1 MKGLAELRQD
11 ALSIFA
17 AGVRAVNPAEALARH
32 VRVQRGRLKVGG
44 SSYDLAA
51 FRRVY
56 VVGAGKASAR
66 MAQAVEALLGDRLAA
81 GIVNVKY
88 GHTVPLQIVRAR
100 EAGHP
105 VPDDA
110 GVCATEELIRLV
122 RKTGEKDLVLCLLS
136 GGGSALLP
144 CPVEGLTLKDK
155 QETTKVLLECG
166 ATIQQ
171 INAVRKHIS
180 RIKGGRLA
188 KLAYPATL
196 VSLILSDVIGDD
208 LESIAS
214 GPTVPDGSTYSDC
227 LRILG
232 RYGVE
237 QEIPLAVRRH
247 LEQGASGKKE
257 ETPKAHDPSFA
268 HVQNVIIGSN
278 IQAIEAAGEK
288 ARELGYRSLI
298 LSSFIEG
305 ETRAVAN
312 VHAAIAKEVVRSG
325 QPVAAPACIISG
337 GETTVTLRGRGIGG
351 RNQEFSL
358 AAALAL
364 EGLDRVLVLSAGTDG
379 TDGPT
384 EAAGAF
390 ADGET
395 VRRAQAIGL
404 DAEANLRE
412 NDSYHFFSR
421 LGDLLVTG
429 PTFTNVMDLRLVLVG

>member
-1 MKGLAELRQD
+1 MKSSADLRRD
-11 ALSIFA
+11 ALSIFHAGLEA
-17 AGVRAVNPAEALARH
+17 ANPAKAIHRQIRRTDGELNVA
-32 VRVQRGRLKVGG
+32 GR
-44 SSYDLAA
+44 SYDLPA
-51 FRRVY
+51 FAGVY

-66 MAQAVEALLGDRLAA
+66 MAQAVEALLGDRLKA
-81 GIVNVKY
+81 GTVNVKY
-88 GHTVPLQIVRAR
+88 GHTVPLEIVRAR

-110 GVCATEELIRLV
+110 GVCATEELIRLLGE
-122 RKTGEKDLVLCLLS
+122 TGAKDLVLCLLS

-144 CPVEGLTLKDK
+144 CPAEGLTLEDK
-155 QETTKVLLECG
+155 QETTKILLECG
-166 ATIQQ
+166 ATIRE

-188 KLAYPATL
+188 QLAYPSTL

-214 GPTVPDGSTYSDC
+214 GPTIPDSSTYSDC
-227 LRILG
+227 LRILD
-232 RYGVE
+232 RYGVAHK
-237 QEIPLAVRRH
+237 IPPAVRRH
-247 LEQGASGKKE
+247 LEQGAGGKKE
-257 ETPKAHDPSFA
+257 ETPKAHDPAFA
-268 HVQNVIIGSN
+268 AVQNVIIGSN
-278 IQAIEAAGEK
+278 IQAIQAAKDK
-288 ARELGYRSLI
+288 ACELGYQSFI

-305 ETRAVAN
+305 ETREVAK
-312 VHAAIAKEVVRSG
+312 VHAAIAKEIVRSG

-337 GETTVTLRGRGIGG
+337 GETTVTLKGRGLGG

-364 EGLDRVLVLSAGTDG
+364 EGMNRVFVLSAGTDG

-395 VRRAQAIGL
+395 VRRARAVGL
-404 DAEANLRE
+404 DAEDYLRE
-412 NDSYHFFSR
+412 NDSYHFFLR